1 MARYLASRLLESI
14 VTLFFIALTTFLLM
28 HAVPGGPFESIAGER
43 GVSPEFV
50 AAQEA
55 YYGLDDPIPVQ
66 FVRYLG
72 NLARG
77 DLGISFDQR
86 GQHVT
91 DLIKD
96 KFKPS
101 LILGTMSFLI
111 VIGVGVPVGVISAAR
126 RNTISDYAALIGS
139 TALAAVP
146 SFVLAFILLLVFSV
160 GLEWFPVRLGKGFGD
175 SWASLGNGILPA
187 LALGA
192 PSMALLSRLTRG
204 AMLEVLDQDYVRT
217 ARAKGLANRTVYWR
231 HALRNALIPVL
242 TLMGPLF
249 TVLVTGSIIIE
260 SIFGLPGIGA
270 AFISS
275 VLARDYGM
283 IMGTTMLFATI
294 IVFANLLVDL
304 AYPLV
309 DPRVR
314 VT

>member
-1 MARYLASRLLESI
+1 MARYLLSRTIESI

-28 HAVPGGPFESIAGER
+28 HAVPGGPFESLAGER
-43 GVSPEFV
+43 GVSQEFV
-50 AAQEA
+50 DTQEA
-55 YYGLDDPIPVQ
+55 YYGLDDPLPVQ
-66 FVRYLG
+66 FARYLG
-72 NLARG
+72 NLVQG

-86 GQHVT
+86 GQRVT
-91 DLIKD
+91 DLIAD

-101 LILGTMSFLI
+101 LILGIMSFTI
-111 VIGVGVPVGVISAAR
+111 VIAIGVPVGVISATK
-126 RNTISDYAALIGS
+126 RNSAIDYASLGIS

-146 SFVLAFILLLVFSV
+146 SFVLAFILLLIFSV
-160 GLEWFPVRLGKGFGD
+160 WLEWFPVRLGKGFGD
-175 SWASLGNGILPA
+175 SFSSLGNGILPA

-192 PSMALLSRLTRG
+192 PAMALLSRLTRG

-249 TVLVTGSIIIE
+249 AGLVTGSIIIE

-283 IMGTTMLFATI
+283 IMGTTMLFATL
-294 IVFANLLVDL
+294 IVFMNFLVDL
-304 AYPLV
+304 TYPLV

-314 VT
+314 IG

>member
-1 MARYLASRLLESI
+1 MAPSNRSPANA
-14 VTLFFIALTTFLLM
+14 VFL
-28 HAVPGGPFESIAGER
+28 PNSSGSKRP
-43 GVSPEFV
+43 
-50 AAQEA
+50 
-55 YYGLDDPIPVQ
+55 YYGLSDPLPLQ
-66 FVRYLG
+66 FARYLG
-72 NLARG
+72 NLVQG

-86 GQHVT
+86 GQRVT
-91 DLIKD
+91 DLIAD

-101 LILGTMSFLI
+101 LILGIMSFTI
-111 VIGVGVPVGVISAAR
+111 VLAVGIPVGVISAAR
-126 RNTISDYAALIGS
+126 RNSALDYASLGVS
-139 TALAAVP
+139 TALAAIP

-160 GLEWFPVRLGKGFGD
+160 WLDWFPVRLGKGFGD
-175 SWASLGNGILPA
+175 SFSSLGNGILPA

-204 AMLEVLDQDYVRT
+204 AMLEVLDQDYIRT
-217 ARAKGLANRTVYWR
+217 ARAKGLTGRSVYVR
-231 HALRNALIPVL
+231 HALRNAFIPIL

-249 TVLVTGSIIIE
+249 AGLVTGSIIIE

-283 IMGTTMLFATI
+283 IMGTTMLFATL
-294 IVFANLLVDL
+294 IVFANFLVDL

-314 VT
+314 LS